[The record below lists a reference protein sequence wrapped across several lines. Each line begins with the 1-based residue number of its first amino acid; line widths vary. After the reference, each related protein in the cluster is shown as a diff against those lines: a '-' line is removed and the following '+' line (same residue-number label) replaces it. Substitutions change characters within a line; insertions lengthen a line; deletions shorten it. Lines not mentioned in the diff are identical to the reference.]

1 MKKSILLS
9 MMLFSSL
16 GYTQVVD
23 TATWT
28 TQDIEKNFKKKYFCN
43 KNLSKDDCDKNF
55 RNMKEYGIDVNSLGN
70 QDIKDIQLD
79 KISYTAT
86 NSFPATGEITSHVSG
101 LVMLPDTNH
110 PKGVVLYYHPTV
122 FDNAGVPSN
131 LDKKN
136 ETSLY
141 LNTIY
146 AAIYAANGY
155 IVVAPDYIGQGDD
168 YKNYHPYV
176 LYPKQTINTAV
187 DLLNNVSSNI
197 RKKYSLKD
205 NSTLNLFS
213 VGYSE
218 GGAYSIWTAKCL
230 GWRGDCEGVDKLDIL
245 YRYRSA
251 AGLSGAYDASKTTLN
266 FMTDNNNSSKYFLH
280 SKLITSMLKPGLM
293 ANTFMSYLNYSNVS
307 KTISINDFDKG
318 FFEMQCSTFSQEKC
332 DIKGKRYNFD
342 TLFLQKHLPNNQFA
356 AAIFNSALY
365 KKFPKQE
372 SASHYAIPTGNNSM
386 YDLFNEKIFT
396 NKELIETMK
405 AADIVDFGKKTR
417 TPLYLFALKEDS
429 IVTRL
434 NYDKFMRN
442 ANANAIVDGFILD
455 NNKILTNTT
464 DWLPVQLDINEVDH
478 VTGETYAN
486 LFAYKY
492 IDDIN
497 KVYL

>member
-1 MKKSILLS
+1 MKKSTLLG
-9 MMLFSSL
+9 LLLISSL
-16 GYTQVVD
+16 GYTEVVN

-28 TQDIEKNFKKKYFCN
+28 TKDIENDFKTKYFCN
-43 KNLSKDDCDKNF
+43 KNLSKEDCDKNF
-55 RNMKEYGIDVNSLGN
+55 KNIKDYGIDVGSLGN
-70 QDIKDIQLD
+70 KNIKDIQLD
-79 KISYTAT
+79 KISYTTT
-86 NSFPATGEITSHVSG
+86 NSFPATGKITSHVSG
-101 LVMLPDTNH
+101 LVMLPNTNH

-136 ETSLY
+136 KTSLY
-141 LNTIY
+141 LNTVY
-146 AAIYAANGY
+146 AGVYAANGY

-168 YKNYHPYV
+168 YKSYHPYV

-187 DLLNNVSSNI
+187 DLLNNVSSDI
-197 RKKYSLKD
+197 RKKYGLKD

-230 GWRGDCEGVDKLDIL
+230 GWRGDCEGVDKLDTL
-245 YRYRSA
+245 YRYRAA
-251 AGLSGAYDASKTTLN
+251 AGLSGAYDVSNTTLD
-266 FMTDNNNSSKYFLH
+266 FMTDNNDSSKYFLH

-307 KTISINDFDKG
+307 KTISTNDIDKG
-318 FFEMQCSTFSQEKC
+318 FFEMNCSTFSQEKC
-332 DIKGKRYNFD
+332 NLENKHYNFD
-342 TLFLQKHLPNNQFA
+342 SLFLQQHLPNTQFA
-356 AAIFNSALY
+356 GVIFNSALY
-365 KKFPKQE
+365 KKFPNQE

-405 AADIVDFGKKTR
+405 AADIVNFGKKTR

-429 IVTRL
+429 VVTRL
-434 NYDKFMRN
+434 NYDKFMQ
-442 ANANAIVDGFILD
+442 NANAIVDGFILD
-455 NNKILTNTT
+455 NNKIVTSTT
-464 DWLPVQLDINEVDH
+464 DWLPVQLDINEIDH

-497 KVYL
+497 KVYI

>member
-28 TQDIEKNFKKKYFCN
+28 TQDIEKNFKTKYFCN
-43 KNLSKDDCDKNF
+43 KNLSKEDCDKNF

-79 KISYTAT
+79 KISYTTT
-86 NSFPATGEITSHVSG
+86 NSFPATGETTSHVSG

-230 GWRGDCEGVDKLDIL
+230 GWRGDCESVDKLDTL

-251 AGLSGAYDASKTTLN
+251 AGLSGAYDVSKTTLN
-266 FMTDNNNSSKYFLH
+266 FMTDNNDSSKYFLH

-332 DIKGKRYNFD
+332 DIEGKRYNFD

-365 KKFPKQE
+365 KKFPNQE

-405 AADIVDFGKKTR
+405 AANIVDFDKKTR

-429 IVTRL
+429 VVTRL

-442 ANANAIVDGFILD
+442 ANAIVDGFVLD

-492 IDDIN
+492 IDDMN